1 MNIDHPCALGTD
13 FHSVFGIPITNFQ
26 ALGTHNGVV
35 YILNHRIEL
44 IKRFR
49 PHSATIYDIK
59 IEVAEQFI
67 ATASMDGKISIVQLA
82 GGNDVFILDLKRP
95 MMAVAME
102 PLYHKHPNKRLF
114 ISGGLAGNL
123 TLHEKGWLG
132 NKETILHSDE
142 GSIWSAEWK
151 NNLVVW
157 ANDTV
162 GFLSALL
169 FLLVIL

>member
-1 MNIDHPCALGTD
+1 
-13 FHSVFGIPITNFQ
+13 
-26 ALGTHNGVV
+26 VV

-59 IEVAEQFI
+59 IEVAEQFV

-102 PLYHKHPNKRLF
+102 PLYHKHPNKRQF

-142 GSIWSAEWK
+142 GSIWSVEWK

-162 GFLSALL
+162 GLT
-169 FLLVIL
+169 FLLAFITILFVI